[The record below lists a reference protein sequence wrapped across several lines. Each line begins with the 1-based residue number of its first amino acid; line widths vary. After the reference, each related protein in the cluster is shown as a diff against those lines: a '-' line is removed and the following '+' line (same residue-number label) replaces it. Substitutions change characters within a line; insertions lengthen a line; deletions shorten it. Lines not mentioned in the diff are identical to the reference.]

1 MENKKPNQ
9 KSWDILCTGELLVDC
24 ISESFADAIDDQ
36 QSFRMIPGGSPG
48 NLCMNMARL
57 GNRCLLSA
65 SIGQDDMGQLL
76 WNTLTELGVAT
87 ELVARRP
94 QPTTL
99 ILVTRSKN
107 VANFEAYRSA
117 DREIQAAQFPR
128 HILQDIRLFH
138 TTCFA
143 LSLEPAR
150 RNILEAAAQAK
161 HAGTQLS
168 IDLNYAA
175 KLWPDRQEAQ
185 KLVADYC
192 AQEALV
198 KISEVDWERLYESPL
213 EEPQVAAQHFL
224 DLGAKLVCVTLGGEG
239 CLVADATSS
248 EFLAAREVEV
258 LDTTGAGDALW
269 SGFLTAWLEGNN
281 PLDCARSGRKMAELK
296 LGYFGPLPTEVDRE
310 LVLSG
315 M

>member
-1 MENKKPNQ
+1 MENKTPDQ

-24 ISESFADAIDDQ
+24 ISESFADAIDGQ

-48 NLCMNMARL
+48 NLCMNMTRL

-65 SIGQDDMGQLL
+65 SIGKDDMGQLL

-87 ELVARRP
+87 DLVARRP

-117 DREIQAAQFPR
+117 DREIHAAQFPKQ
-128 HILQDIRLFH
+128 ILQDIRLFH

-150 RNILEAAAQAK
+150 RNILEAAEQANQ
-161 HAGTQLS
+161 AGAQLS

-185 KLVADYC
+185 KMVTEYC

-213 EEPQVAAQHFL
+213 EDPQVAAQHFL

-258 LDTTGAGDALW
+258 LDTTGAGDAFW
-269 SGFLTAWLEGNN
+269 SGFLTAWLAGNN

-296 LGYFGPLPTEVDRE
+296 LGYFGPLPAEVDRE